1 MENKEEM
8 WGFVKI
14 SGHDNFSCANQS
26 EISTRVSSFAPRFRT
41 PSMWQCWIRCL
52 WKRRGVLFSYI
63 YIYIKYFS
71 KHSSRLRVFPCFQGQ
86 MYILVY
92 LMKTRAN
99 DITWI
104 MFCVSRNYQ
113 QNGVGE
119 NVGRYPVQQATTN
132 VADVVSHKGHWWPA
146 ISDYSSICRIGISWP
161 FNRVLEIYKMTHL
174 IPL

>member
-1 MENKEEM
+1 MITSHAPTR
-8 WGFVKI
+8 VKYLLEFHHLLQG
-14 SGHDNFSCANQS
+14 SGHRVCDNAGYAVC
-26 EISTRVSSFAPRFRT
+26 EKGVVYCFRT
-41 PSMWQCWIRCL
+41 
-52 WKRRGVLFSYI
+52 

-71 KHSSRLRVFPCFQGQ
+71 KHSSRWRVFPCFQGQ

-113 QNGVGE
+113 QNGAGE

-132 VADVVSHKGHWWPA
+132 VADVVSHKGDWWPA